1 MYDIMLML
9 RRHHKPMSPK
19 AFACFSVGVAVA
31 LILQFLLPSVFKKA
45 DDKLL
50 SRISWGTGLV
60 VSVILI
66 LIFG

>member
-1 MYDIMLML
+1 
-9 RRHHKPMSPK
+9 MSPK

-66 LIFG
+66 MIFG